1 MKLLEQFPDQEFLLA
16 DGFNEAI
23 IGVEYISGR
32 VIYDIDMM
40 IKILIDEEMSY
51 EDAIE
56 HLEYNVLGSYVGENT
71 PIYINQ
77 IK

>member
-1 MKLLEQFPDQEFLLA
+1 MNLLEQFPDQEFLIA
-16 DGFNEAI
+16 DGFNDAI
-23 IGVEYISGR
+23 IGIEHASGR
-32 VIYDIDMM
+32 VVYDIDTMVQ
-40 IKILIDEEMSY
+40 ILKTEGMSY

-56 HLEYNVLGSYVGENT
+56 HLEYNVFGAYVGENT

>member
-1 MKLLEQFPDQEFLLA
+1 MNLLEQFPDQEFLLA
-16 DGFNEAI
+16 DGFNDAI
-23 IGVEYISGR
+23 IGIEYISGR

-40 IKILIDEEMSY
+40 VEILKREDMSY

-56 HLEYNVLGSYVGENT
+56 HLEYNVFGAYVGENT

>member
-1 MKLLEQFPDQEFLLA
+1 MNLLEQFPDQEFLIA
-16 DGFNEAI
+16 DGFDEI
-23 IGVEYISGR
+23 E
-32 VIYDIDMM
+32 
-40 IKILIDEEMSY
+40 ILKQEDMSY

-56 HLEYNVLGSYVGENT
+56 HLEYNVFGSYVGENT

>member
-32 VIYDIDMM
+32 VIYDIDIM
-40 IKILIDEEMSY
+40 IQTLINEEMSY

>member
-1 MKLLEQFPDQEFLLA
+1 MNLLEQFPDQEFLIA
-16 DGFNEAI
+16 DGFDDAI
-23 IGVEYISGR
+23 IGVEHISGR
-32 VIYDIDMM
+32 VVYDIDAM
-40 IKILIDEEMSY
+40 IEILKREDMSY

-56 HLEYNVLGSYVGENT
+56 HLQYNVFGSYVGENT